1 MADMTAEREGAIL
14 EAALEKYGAARQR
27 RKMIEEMAE
36 LTQALCKLER
46 TAEPM
51 GYDAA
56 DTVRANNH
64 VLEEIADVQI
74 MLNQMQLLYGDCT
87 EHEIK
92 KLERLAWRLGMED
105 GDGGTD

>member
-14 EAALEKYGAARQR
+14 ETALDRFGAKAQR
-27 RKMIEEMAE
+27 RQTIEEMAE

-46 TAEPM
+46 VMESPNCAERWN
-51 GYDAA
+51 
-56 DTVRANNH
+56 RAHDH
-64 VLEEIADVQI
+64 VLEEVADVQI

-87 EHEIK
+87 EHETK

-105 GDGGTD
+105 GNHV

>member
-1 MADMTAEREGAIL
+1 MAKMTAEREGAIL
-14 EAALEKYGAARQR
+14 ERALEKYGAHAQR
-27 RKMIEEMAE
+27 RQMIEEMAE

-46 TAEPM
+46 VAESPNYTTAWN
-51 GYDAA
+51 
-56 DTVRANNH
+56 RAHDH

-87 EHEIK
+87 EWEIK

-105 GDGGTD
+105 GAEK